1 VTEESAEEPGA
12 ARRSEPIF
20 NVPAVVLALVA
31 ACVVV
36 HLVRLYW
43 LTDDQD
49 DVFLGTFAFIPAR
62 YDHALALRMGIPDS
76 FAADAWSFVTYAFIH
91 GSWMHLAVNCVWLL
105 PFGSALARRFG
116 SVRFLAFF
124 VATAVAG
131 ALAHLATHANAL
143 QPVIGAS
150 GAISGFMAASTRFAF
165 QRGGPLSFFGARD
178 DEAYRVPAAPLS
190 VVLRDRRIVIFLG
203 AWFGLNILFGL
214 GTLAVP
220 GMDAEQQVAWQAHI
234 GGFLAGLLLFPLF
247 DPVIAPRLDGSG
259 GEEAP
264 PVAPETP
271 PASTET

>member
-1 VTEESAEEPGA
+1 VSEESGET
-12 ARRSEPIF
+12 RRSERIF
-20 NVPAVVLALVA
+20 NVPAVVLAVVA

-36 HLVRLYW
+36 HVVRVYW
-43 LTDDQD
+43 LTDAQD
-49 DVFLGTFAFIPAR
+49 DDFLGTFAFIPAR

-76 FAADAWSFVTYAFIH
+76 LACDAWTFVTYAFIH
-91 GSWMHLAVNCVWLL
+91 GSWMHLAVNSIWLL

-124 VATAVAG
+124 AATAVAG
-131 ALAHLATHANAL
+131 ALAHLATHANAM

-165 QRGGPLSFFGARD
+165 QRGGPLSFFAVNED
-178 DEAYRVPAAPLS
+178 AAYRVPAAPLS
-190 VVLRDRRIVIFLG
+190 VALRDRRIVIFLG

-220 GMDAEQQVAWQAHI
+220 GMNAEQEVAWQAHI

-247 DPVIAPRLDGSG
+247 DPVVAPPSLDGSG
-259 GEEAP
+259 GEDAP
-264 PVAPETP
+264 PATTETP